1 MEIIN
6 GTLFESSIYWT
17 FPSYLFKN
25 LNGTEILFSHLFN
38 SSNETI
44 GSNLSIEND
53 DAAYTLRY
61 GLLGSVLL
69 R

>member
-6 GTLFESSIYWT
+6 GTQFESSIYWA

-25 LNGTEILFSHLFN
+25 INGTEILFSHLFN
-38 SSNETI
+38 TSNETI
-44 GSNLSIEND
+44 GSYLSIADD

-61 GLLGSVLL
+61 GVLGSVLL